1 MPDPDLLTTLTQFGF
16 AGLIAWMWLTER
28 RAGAAREQQ
37 LTQAHERLLEQRV
50 QLDALLSALS
60 ENTRAIT
67 SLESSQ
73 RALADAVHK
82 LWQHAAE
89 PHACDAKPCR

>member
-1 MPDPDLLTTLTQFGF
+1 MLEPEIAATLTQFGM

-37 LTQAHERLLEQRV
+37 LTQSHERLIEQRV
-50 QLDALLSALS
+50 QLDALLGVVS

-67 SLESSQ
+67 ALESSQ
-73 RALADAVHK
+73 RALAGLVERVSAP
-82 LWQHAAE
+82 AS
-89 PHACDAKPCR
+89 